1 MGCNLCKKK
10 ESQIENVFCPNEK
23 EIKFLD
29 YKSSNNDL
37 LEIIDLTYNFFT
49 YIPLKEYLNLL
60 EFYSV
65 EKATDEFEGE
75 MRINFSFKDEFLS
88 QTLTS
93 VEFQNFIEN
102 KIIKV
107 SGLTEIIETR
117 KDQVSTFKDAF
128 VEIFNSLLLKLKQ
141 NYPDKELN
149 SISKRD
155 LISIGLLFCDA
166 NNIDKMKILFDIFKG
181 ENEEFAS
188 SEELNE
194 FLLCSF
200 LISSYCMISARKKA
214 SNFNENIPALN
225 KDELLKILTV
235 SELKDSQNLLKIF
248 NESFFQKKQSYTW
261 DEFKALFENK
271 KTGFGW
277 IFSSNGIRKKLEEN
291 NV

>member
-271 KTGFGW
+271 KTGF
-277 IFSSNGIRKKLEEN
+277 
-291 NV
+291 

>member
-37 LEIIDLTYNFFT
+37 LEVIDSTYNFFT

-60 EFYSV
+60 EFYTA
-65 EKATDEFEGE
+65 EKSTDDFEGE

-93 VEFQNFIEN
+93 SEFQNFIEN
-102 KIIKV
+102 KILKI
-107 SGLTEIIETR
+107 SGLTEIIENHN
-117 KDQVSTFKDAF
+117 DQVSTFRDAF

-155 LISIGLLFCDA
+155 LISIGLLFCDS
-166 NNIDKMKILFDIFKG
+166 NNIDKIKVFFDIFKG
-181 ENEEFAS
+181 DNEELAS

-214 SNFNENIPALN
+214 SNFNEKIPTLN
-225 KDELLKILTV
+225 KDELIK
-235 SELKDSQNLLKIF
+235 
-248 NESFFQKKQSYTW
+248 
-261 DEFKALFENK
+261 LFYYY
-271 KTGFGW
+271 
-277 IFSSNGIRKKLEEN
+277 
-291 NV
+291 